1 MRKGLLFVAG
11 SLLALGACQNAPQT
25 NRLKGVV
32 TDATMNTIA
41 VEAGDTLFFSTM
53 DADRTG
59 LDGLLVGDSVEVY
72 YKGEYKPGMAALK
85 VVTIAKV
92 PD

>member
-11 SLLALGACQNAPQT
+11 SLLVLGACQSAPQT

-72 YKGEYKPGMAALK
+72 YEGEYKPGMAALK
-85 VVTIAKV
+85 VVSINGKI
-92 PD
+92 